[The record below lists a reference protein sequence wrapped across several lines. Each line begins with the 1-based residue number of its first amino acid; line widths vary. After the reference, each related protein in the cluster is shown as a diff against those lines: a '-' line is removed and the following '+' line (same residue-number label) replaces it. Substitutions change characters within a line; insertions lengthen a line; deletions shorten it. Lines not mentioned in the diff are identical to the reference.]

1 MTCWVTLNRELL
13 DLLGLSVN
21 ANYFCSVIDM
31 IFNSKWIKT
40 SNGTKVQNSPL
51 IARYCS
57 LLAFLRDLPLR
68 YTIFVRYVRYRG
80 FL

>member
-1 MTCWVTLNRELL
+1 MWATVTLNRELL

-40 SNGTKVQNSPL
+40 SNGTHHPSN
-51 IARYCS
+51 
-57 LLAFLRDLPLR
+57 
-68 YTIFVRYVRYRG
+68 
-80 FL
+80 